1 MDARLTGRGE
11 IAIMDVIFWWAA
23 IFGALYF
30 LVFSLVVPIP

>member
-1 MDARLTGRGE
+1 MDTRRAGNGE
-11 IAIMDVIFWWAA
+11 FASMDVIFWWAA